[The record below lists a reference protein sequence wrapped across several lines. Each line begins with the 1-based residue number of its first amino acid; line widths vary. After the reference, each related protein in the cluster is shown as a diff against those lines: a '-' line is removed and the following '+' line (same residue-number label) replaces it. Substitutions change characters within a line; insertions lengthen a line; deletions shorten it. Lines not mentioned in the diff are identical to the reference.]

1 MAAHPPVIGCPSSPL
16 EAVPVADLTN
26 DNGAEAPLFRDLRA
40 AASLFRDP
48 GAAGSG
54 VHFAECFG

>member
-1 MAAHPPVIGCPSSPL
+1 
-16 EAVPVADLTN
+16 VPAADLAN
-26 DNGAEAPLFRDLRA
+26 ESGAEAPLFRDLRA

-54 VHFAECFG
+54 VHFAERFG